1 MDSNYMPLPER
12 ISKQFSEVDSDIV
25 MNLWKNSPPYKA
37 LKQQMEEIKKQNPF
51 IMQLLER
58 EGEVNL
64 TDEEHET
71 LKAFFRLYL
80 KADDME
86 REHIYFRGH
95 TDGFAYLQRIGA
107 LKNE

>member
-25 MNLWKNSPPYKA
+25 MDLWKNSPPYKA
-37 LKQQMEEIKKQNPF
+37 LTQQMEEMKKQNPF
-51 IMQLLER
+51 IMQLLEG
-58 EGEVNL
+58 EGAVNL
-64 TDEEHET
+64 TNEEHET

-95 TDGFAYLQRIGA
+95 TDGFAYLQRICA
-107 LKNE
+107 LKAE

>member
-1 MDSNYMPLPER
+1 
-12 ISKQFSEVDSDIV
+12 
-25 MNLWKNSPPYKA
+25 
-37 LKQQMEEIKKQNPF
+37 MEEMKKQNPF
-51 IMQLLER
+51 IMQLLEG

-95 TDGFAYLQRIGA
+95 TDGFAYLRRIGA

>member
-1 MDSNYMPLPER
+1 MDSSYMSLPER
-12 ISKQFSEVDSDIV
+12 ISEQFSEVDSDITV
-25 MNLWKNSPPYKA
+25 DLRKNDPSYSD
-37 LKQQMEEIKKQNPF
+37 LSRQMEEMKKQNPF
-51 IMQLLER
+51 IMQLLEG

-71 LKAFFRLYL
+71 LKAFFRLYM